1 MNTLFIYALEVI
13 ICSGV
18 FMSLYMLLLER
29 KVGFLFCRFFLLAS
43 VIISAVIPLLNIPVW
58 APEAAVHSVGISVG
72 ELSVEGVFS
81 SEAEG
86 FNYGKFIV
94 WFYIAG
100 VAVCVVNLLLQ
111 WLHISRIARR
121 GVSQSVDSVKIVRTS
136 ENIASF
142 SLFNTI
148 FVSEAISAEDL
159 QVIIAH
165 ERSHIAHRH
174 SWERLAMELFKAA
187 MWWNPFVWVI
197 SRRLTEVE
205 EFEADN
211 DVISS
216 GHDAKIYVTTLLK
229 HLFGYSPE
237 IANGLHKSLTKKR
250 LKMILKNGSGRYAL
264 LRKVAIIPVLGCLLA
279 LFSFTTREVVAN
291 DAVQSVAAPTTF
303 NSYVEF
309 HQWVMMNVIY
319 PEEARAQ
326 NLTGSVVAS
335 LTVGTDG
342 KVKDVKIVKSSHDL
356 FADEARRVLAKV
368 PDWRPFVKDGKAVE
382 VKYML
387 PIHFTLG
394 EDNGETVGGVVVK
407 SFK

>member
-1 MNTLFIYALEVI
+1 
-13 ICSGV
+13 
-18 FMSLYMLLLER
+18 
-29 KVGFLFCRFFLLAS
+29 
-43 VIISAVIPLLNIPVW
+43 
-58 APEAAVHSVGISVG
+58 
-72 ELSVEGVFS
+72 
-81 SEAEG
+81 
-86 FNYGKFIV
+86 
-94 WFYIAG
+94 
-100 VAVCVVNLLLQ
+100 
-111 WLHISRIARR
+111 
-121 GVSQSVDSVKIVRTS
+121 
-136 ENIASF
+136 
-142 SLFNTI
+142 
-148 FVSEAISAEDL
+148 
-159 QVIIAH
+159 
-165 ERSHIAHRH
+165 
-174 SWERLAMELFKAA
+174 
-187 MWWNPFVWVI
+187 
-197 SRRLTEVE
+197 
-205 EFEADN
+205 
-211 DVISS
+211 
-216 GHDAKIYVTTLLK
+216 
-229 HLFGYSPE
+229 
-237 IANGLHKSLTKKR
+237 
-250 LKMILKNGSGRYAL
+250 MILKNGSGRYAL